1 MKKNLFALLKALCYT
16 IGLHALL
23 TITISFL
30 ARTVHRDLGQ
40 ASLFLA
46 VTLLLVLGI
55 CLFAAIPTDKR
66 GVLWG
71 CFGIAYGVGLIAT
84 GVSLIFYGGTI
95 TSHWPSDG
103 NMAWLLFL
111 ILILS
116 AWCIGVLAVT
126 VVRSARIGRR
136 ARESDRQLSYARK
149 GYRKEFPPVSK
160 ARSVL
165 YAVSKGLL
173 WVIWFHTATGLLLFL
188 LVGAGIEDTILAYVS
203 FPVLWCLMA
212 AMYGWLDSPCRWVF
226 ALSAGVSNL
235 VFFSV
240 STYFCMLLNTDPHK
254 YRAVLHLDSLLTEPF
269 DNPEQLI
276 AIGIFFSIW
285 IATAVFAVGHR
296 KRKEK

>member
-23 TITISFL
+23 TVTISFL
-30 ARTVHRDLGQ
+30 ARTVQRELGQ
-40 ASLFLA
+40 ACLFLA

-71 CFGIAYGVGLIAT
+71 CFGIAYGVGLIAA
-84 GVSLIFYGGTI
+84 GVSLLFYGSTI
-95 TSHWPSDG
+95 TAAWPGQG
-103 NMAWLLFL
+103 NLAWLLFL

-116 AWCIGVLAVT
+116 AWCVGVLAVT
-126 VVRSARIGRR
+126 VVRSARIGRQ
-136 ARESDRQLSYARK
+136 ARESDRQLTYARK

-160 ARSVL
+160 VRLVL
-165 YAVSKGLL
+165 YAVSKGIL
-173 WVIWFHTATGLLLFL
+173 WVVWFHTATGLLLL
-188 LVGAGIEDTILAYVS
+188 LLEVAGIEGTILAYTA

-212 AMYGWLDSPCRWVF
+212 ALYGRLDSPCPWVF

-235 VFFSV
+235 VSFGV
-240 STYFCMLLNTDPHK
+240 STYFCMLLGTRPHK
-254 YRAVLHLDSLLTEPF
+254 YRAVLYLDSLLTEPF
-269 DNPEQLI
+269 ENPEQLI

-285 IATAVFAVGHR
+285 ISIAVFAVGHR

>member
-23 TITISFL
+23 TITISFF

-111 ILILS
+111 LLIVS
-116 AWCIGVLAVT
+116 AWSVGVLAVT
-126 VVRSARIGRR
+126 VFRSARIGKSI
-136 ARESDRQLSYARK
+136 REENRQVKYMRK

-160 ARSVL
+160 VRSVL
-165 YAVSKGLL
+165 YAVAKGIL
-173 WVIWFHTATGLLLFL
+173 WIIWFHTATGLLLFL

-212 AMYGWLDSPCRWVF
+212 ALYGGLDFPCRWVF

-240 STYFCMLLNTDPHK
+240 STYFCMLLSTDPHK

-285 IATAVFAVGHR
+285 IAMAVFAVGHR
-296 KRKEK
+296 RRKEG

>member
-23 TITISFL
+23 TVTISFL
-30 ARTVHRDLGQ
+30 ARTVHRDPGQ
-40 ASLFLA
+40 ACLFLA

-71 CFGIAYGVGLIAT
+71 CFGIAYGVGLIAA
-84 GVSLIFYGGTI
+84 GLSLLFYGGTI
-95 TSHWPSDG
+95 SAAWPSKD

-136 ARESDRQLSYARK
+136 ARESDRQLTYARK

-160 ARSVL
+160 VRSVL

-188 LVGAGIEDTILAYVS
+188 LVGTGLEDTILAYVS

-235 VFFSV
+235 VFFSM
-240 STYFCMLLNTDPHK
+240 STYFCMLLSTDPHK

-285 IATAVFAVGHR
+285 IAMAVFAVGHR
-296 KRKEK
+296 RRKEG